1 MFFYFLQASVCALLI
16 GVNAQVG
23 PSGIVSPDGKNVQF
37 PHNFADDIL
46 LIGPAGIVTKSG
58 KNLQLPASLVGVD
71 LSNLRTKR
79 AAPLVGP
86 SGIVWPDGRF
96 QQFTQSEVE
105 NHAVIGPSGIV
116 NKDGSHVQFRL
127 KRSAPLVGPSGIV
140 YPDGRMVQFTHD
152 EAKNT
157 VLVGPS
163 GIVRKDGNN
172 VQLRKKRQATTSA
185 GSISHAGIHR
195 ADGTID
201 SFGHD
206 FAHDIIQIGPSGI
219 ITKNGPIQLTSDLKL
234 VRAKRSAPIIGESGM
249 ILPNGQQIQFKTA
262 NAKIILEGPSGILLS
277 DGTVIQKTS

>member
-1 MFFYFLQASVCALLI
+1 MAKFIIACVCVLLVD
-16 GVNAQVG
+16 VNAQVG

-37 PHNFADDIL
+37 PPNFAEDIL

-58 KNLQLPASLVGVD
+58 QNLQLPASLVGVD

-79 AAPLVGP
+79 AAPL
-86 SGIVWPDGRF
+86 
-96 QQFTQSEVE
+96 
-105 NHAVIGPSGIV
+105 IGPSGIV
-116 NKDGSHVQFRL
+116 NKDGTHVQFRL

-140 YPDGRMVQFTHD
+140 YPDGRLVQFTQS
-152 EAKNT
+152 EADNT

-172 VQLRKKRQATTSA
+172 IQLRKKRQATTSA

-195 ADGTID
+195 ADGSID

-219 ITKNGPIQLTSDLKL
+219 ITKSGPIQLTSDLKL

-262 NAKIILEGPSGILLS
+262 NPTIILEGPSGILLS